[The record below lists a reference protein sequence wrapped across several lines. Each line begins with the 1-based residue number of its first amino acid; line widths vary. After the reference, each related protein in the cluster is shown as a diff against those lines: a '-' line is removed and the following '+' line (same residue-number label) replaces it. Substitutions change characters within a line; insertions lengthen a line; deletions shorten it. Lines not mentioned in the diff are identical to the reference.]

1 MTSMYLLLGEND
13 MNDDDEADEDERVSW
28 LRRIEITTREF
39 IDSIPLPK
47 HENSHSDMED
57 QDIAGPPDK
66 T

>member
-1 MTSMYLLLGEND
+1 MFLLLGEND
-13 MNDDDEADEDERVSW
+13 MNDTDEVDEDERVSW
-28 LRRIEITTREF
+28 LRRIEITAGEF

-47 HENSHSDMED
+47 HENLHNLED